1 MYNYL
6 TSPLSWLVYLGIFA
20 GTELSFCSSLACL
33 DGSGSTPS
41 RLPTAAEWNSRLSV
55 PQAKPLGATLF
66 PLTSDLGGSAGWWLH
81 LLNNAST

>member
-6 TSPLSWLVYLGIFA
+6 TSPLSWIVYLGIFA
-20 GTELSFCSSLACL
+20 GPELSFCSSLACL

-55 PQAKPLGATLF
+55 PQAKPLSF
-66 PLTSDLGGSAGWWLH
+66 PSHLILVEVLVGGF
-81 LLNNAST
+81 TF